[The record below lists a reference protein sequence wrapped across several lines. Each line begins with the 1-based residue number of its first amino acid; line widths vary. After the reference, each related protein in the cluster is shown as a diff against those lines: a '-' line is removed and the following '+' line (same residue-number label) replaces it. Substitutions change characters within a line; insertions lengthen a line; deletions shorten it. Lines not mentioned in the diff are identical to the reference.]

1 MPKRFASREL
11 QKMIPR
17 PPSRDRPVS
26 APAELAGDEF
36 EMVFDQSEVGSRL
49 IGAAQR
55 EDVFF

>member
-1 MPKRFASREL
+1 
-11 QKMIPR
+11 
-17 PPSRDRPVS
+17 VS